1 MKKKNAKKNKE
12 LVYVKQSSIH
22 GLGLFANKKIK
33 KGDQIGVIEKAV
45 STTVDGPYVLWFEE
59 EEGYQVEGAM
69 KYINHSEKPNAVYY
83 NDFTVVALKNIKKD
97 EEITHYYGEG
107 WGA

>member
-1 MKKKNAKKNKE
+1 MAKAKKAKVVKD
-12 LVYVKQSSIH
+12 LVCVKPSAIH

-33 KGDQIGVIEKAV
+33 KGQIIGVIEKAIP
-45 STTVDGPYVLWFEE
+45 SDEDGPHVLWLSDEC
-59 EEGYQVEGAM
+59 GYRVEGPM

-83 NDFTVVALKNIKKD
+83 DDFTVVALKNIAAD

-107 WGA
+107 WE